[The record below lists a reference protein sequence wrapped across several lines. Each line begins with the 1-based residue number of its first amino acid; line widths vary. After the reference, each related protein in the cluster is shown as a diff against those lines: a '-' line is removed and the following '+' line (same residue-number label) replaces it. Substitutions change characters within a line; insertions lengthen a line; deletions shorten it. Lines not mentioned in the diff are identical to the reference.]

1 MPEEISRLH
10 AVVEGHVQGVGFRAY
25 VLERANRLSLT
36 GWVRNR
42 SNGDVEVTAEG
53 SRPALEKLLA
63 DLYRGPG
70 VVTGVDFDWLIATG
84 EFDRFAVTRTSYF

>member
-1 MPEEISRLH
+1 MAEEKTRLH

-36 GWVRNR
+36 GWVRNL
-42 SNGDVEVTAEG
+42 SEGGVEVTAEG
-53 SRPALEKLLA
+53 ARPALEKFLA

-70 VVTGVDFDWLIATG
+70 IVTGVDFDWLIATG
-84 EFDRFAVTRTSYF
+84 EFDRFFVTRTSFF